1 MNQSNVVQMFSKS
14 ITLGTKSI
22 QSTVSDNHYT
32 DELSS
37 WKEKNTIISNGFHKE
52 SVFQKQ
58 CTLDAV
64 LAMNEELVEL
74 VVRLKSEL
82 KGEKSQ

>member
-1 MNQSNVVQMFSKS
+1 MNPSNVVQMFSKPNIPS
-14 ITLGTKSI
+14 AMY
-22 QSTVSDNHYT
+22 DNHYT

-37 WKEKNTIISNGFHKE
+37 WKEKNAIISNGFHKE

-58 CTLDAV
+58 RTLDAV

-74 VVRLKSEL
+74 VLKL

>member
-1 MNQSNVVQMFSKS
+1 MSQSNVVQMFSKPNIAS
-14 ITLGTKSI
+14 SM
-22 QSTVSDNHYT
+22 SDNHYT

-37 WKEKNTIISNGFHKE
+37 WKEKNAIISDGFHKE

-58 CTLDAV
+58 RTLDAV

-74 VVRLKSEL
+74 VLKL
-82 KGEKSQ
+82 KGEKK

>member
-1 MNQSNVVQMFSKS
+1 MTSSNVIQMFSKQNIPS
-14 ITLGTKSI
+14 AM
-22 QSTVSDNHYT
+22 SDNHYT

-37 WKEKNTIISNGFHKE
+37 WKEKNAIISDGFHKE

-58 CTLDAV
+58 RTLDAV

-74 VVRLKSEL
+74 VLRLKSEL
-82 KGEKSQ
+82 KGEKL

>member
-1 MNQSNVVQMFSKS
+1 MTSSNVIQMFSKQN
-14 ITLGTKSI
+14 IP
-22 QSTVSDNHYT
+22 STMSDNHYT

-37 WKEKNTIISNGFHKE
+37 WKEKNAIISNGFHKE

-58 CTLDAV
+58 RTLDAV

-74 VVRLKSEL
+74 VLKL
-82 KGEKSQ
+82 KGENKC

>member
-1 MNQSNVVQMFSKS
+1 MNQSNVVQMFSKH
-14 ITLGTKSI
+14 IPLCTKSI
-22 QSTVSDNHYT
+22 PSLMSDNHYT

-37 WKEKNTIISNGFHKE
+37 WKEKNAIISNGFHKE

-58 CTLDAV
+58 RTLDAI

-82 KGEKSQ
+82 KGEKG

>member
-1 MNQSNVVQMFSKS
+1 MNQSNVVQMFSNPN
-14 ITLGTKSI
+14 IP
-22 QSTVSDNHYT
+22 STMSANHYT

-37 WKEKNTIISNGFHKE
+37 WKEKNAVISNGFHKE

-58 CTLDAV
+58 RTLDAV